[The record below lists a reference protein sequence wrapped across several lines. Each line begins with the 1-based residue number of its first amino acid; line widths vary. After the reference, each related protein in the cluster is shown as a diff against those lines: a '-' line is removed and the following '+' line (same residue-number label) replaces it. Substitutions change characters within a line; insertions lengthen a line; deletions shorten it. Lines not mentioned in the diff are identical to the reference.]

1 MNEYISIAVMSIMA
15 FAILLSTYRLL
26 RGPTAS
32 DRVVALD
39 ALTNMTTSIIAL
51 IALLSGRF
59 IYLDVAL
66 VYAILSFAGVIVAA
80 RYLEGGI

>member
-39 ALTNMTTSIIAL
+39 ALTNMTTAIIAL

>member
-1 MNEYISIAVMSIMA
+1 MSDPVYL
-15 FAILLSTYRLL
+15 FVEAILGAAVLLTLYRLL
-26 RGPTAS
+26 KGPAAS

-39 ALTNMTTSIIAL
+39 AITNMTTATIVL

-59 IYLDVAL
+59 IFLDVAL
-66 VYAILSFAGVIVAA
+66 IYAILSFAGVIAAA

>member
-1 MNEYISIAVMSIMA
+1 MNDIIYLAVEVIVGA
-15 FAILLSTYRLL
+15 AIFLTLYRLL
-26 RGPTAS
+26 KGPTAS

-39 ALTNMTTSIIAL
+39 AITNMTTATIVL

-66 VYAILSFAGVIVAA
+66 VYAILSFAGVIAAA